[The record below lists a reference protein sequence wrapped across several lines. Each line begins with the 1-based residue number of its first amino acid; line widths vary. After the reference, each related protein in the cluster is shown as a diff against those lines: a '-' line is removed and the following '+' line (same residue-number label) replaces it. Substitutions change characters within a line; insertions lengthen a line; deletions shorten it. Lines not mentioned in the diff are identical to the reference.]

1 MARRK
6 IAAGEVVN
14 DIRSGMEDVDLMEK
28 YKLSARGFQHALRQL
43 VSKRALRRKEL
54 YRQSTIYA
62 DKAFIEDS
70 RALPRQV
77 TAVPVSIYRED
88 DLQLEGRVTDV
99 TEKGVRVTGIP
110 AAVDEYKRFLI
121 RVEKFDEIE
130 PFVFQGLCRWMHV
143 ENHNREPVAGI
154 EITSISQ
161 AAMQELR
168 KVIGG
173 LTLSG

>member
-6 IAAGEVVN
+6 IVASEVVN
-14 DIRSGMEDVDLMEK
+14 DIRSGMEDVALMEK

-43 VSKRALRRKEL
+43 VNKRALRRKEL
-54 YRQSTIYA
+54 YRQSSIYA
-62 DKAFIEDS
+62 DKAFIVDL
-70 RALPRQV
+70 RAVPRQV

-110 AAVDEYKRFLI
+110 ATVDESRRFVV
-121 RVEKFDEIE
+121 RVERFHEIE
-130 PFVFQGLCRWMHV
+130 PFTFQGRCRWMRL
-143 ENHNREPVAGI
+143 ENHARETVAGI
-154 EITSISQ
+154 EITDISQ
-161 AAMQELR
+161 AARQELR

-173 LTLSG
+173 LTLSD